1 MELHF
6 HITPEHTA
14 KRIGI
19 LLPHEMHKHDQQSAR
34 LQQRTTYWQDRLLSP
49 LLLLLLLVAG
59 FTASYF
65 AQQAITPEKVIANII
80 FAVGLLWV
88 WRRYSSRWLQPL
100 RQQIAER
107 RTRPHKDF
115 RAINERVIRAK
126 VQFMLSRSEGAYRL
140 LIEDE
145 QLVLSRGKRRA
156 SRLAWNK
163 IVLISQCE
171 DFYEVADAALLRKKQ
186 VLLIAKHS
194 DDMDPEHYQK
204 GLELLLQKS
213 PVAPGEIVRGPQ
225 APPADSSHD
234 AISSPNGI

>member
-6 HITPEHTA
+6 HITPDHTA
-14 KRIGI
+14 KRLGI

-34 LQQRTTYWQDRLLSP
+34 LQQRTAYWQDRLLSP

-59 FTASYF
+59 CAASYF
-65 AQQAITPEKVIANII
+65 AQRAFTPETIIADIV

-88 WRRYSSRWLQPL
+88 WRRYSTRWLQPL

-107 RTRPHKDF
+107 RTRPVKDF
-115 RAINERVIRAK
+115 RSMNERVIRAK
-126 VQFMLSRSEGAYRL
+126 VQFILSRSEGAYRL

-145 QLVLSRGKRRA
+145 QLVLSRGKRRT
-156 SRLAWNK
+156 SRLAWNT
-163 IVLISQCE
+163 IVQISQCE
-171 DFYEVADAALLRKKQ
+171 DFYEVADATLLRKKQ
-186 VLLIAKHS
+186 ALLIAKHS

-213 PVAPGEIVRGPQ
+213 PVTPGDIVRGPQ
-225 APPADSSHD
+225 HPPAGSSHD
-234 AISSPNGI
+234 ALSSPNGI